1 MNMVCDG
8 QSLQVFARSDTLGET
23 EHQFEVYI
31 KKGLFFQKINQ
42 TTIQYITHSDTTS
55 RQVFEVI
62 WPKLQEEDH
71 QKDSESY
78 RLKTILK

>member
-1 MNMVCDG
+1 M
-8 QSLQVFARSDTLGET
+8 
-23 EHQFEVYI
+23 
-31 KKGLFFQKINQ
+31 FFQKINQ

-71 QKDSESY
+71 QKDLESY